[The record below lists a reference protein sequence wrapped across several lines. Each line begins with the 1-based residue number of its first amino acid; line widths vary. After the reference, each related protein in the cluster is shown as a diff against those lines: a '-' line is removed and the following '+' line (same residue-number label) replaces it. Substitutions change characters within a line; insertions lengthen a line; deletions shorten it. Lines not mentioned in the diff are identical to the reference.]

1 MKLALVGDVMLG
13 RLVNQALRQK
23 PPVFPWGDTLPIL
36 ESADWRA
43 CNLESVISDPKPSV
57 LPGEVFPFRSDARNI
72 AVLTAARID
81 AVSLA
86 NNHTLDYGEEA
97 LVDMLEL
104 LDQAGV
110 GHSGAGRNFAEAM
123 RPAVSRVGGLRIGML
138 ACTDNEPGWAA
149 QPASASVFY
158 VPAGAADE
166 RTGPLLESVRR
177 ARSQVDLL
185 IVSLHWGPNWGPAS
199 PPTHVRL
206 AKRLIE
212 AGADAVFGHSG
223 HAVRAIEIYRGKPI
237 IYCAGNFIDDYA
249 VDEIERNDESFI
261 FMLEIEQERIAR
273 VRLHPAVIDGF
284 HANIA
289 HGREADDILDRMRRL
304 CERWGSYLKVEAA
317 VGVLPITEPAPQEVA
332 HG

>member
-13 RLVNQALRQK
+13 RLVNQALRRK
-23 PPVFPWGDTLPIL
+23 APVFPWGDTLPIL

-43 CNLESVISDPKPSV
+43 CNLECVISDRKPSI
-57 LPGEVFPFRSDARNI
+57 LPGKVFHFRSDARNI

-97 LVDMLEL
+97 LADMLEL

-149 QPASASVFY
+149 RPASAGLFY

-185 IVSLHWGPNWGPAS
+185 IVSLHWGPNWGTAP

-212 AGADAVFGHSG
+212 AGADVVFGHSG
-223 HAVRAIEIYRGKPI
+223 HVVRAIEIYRGKPI

-249 VDEIERNDESFI
+249 VDEIERNDQSFI
-261 FMLEIEQERIAR
+261 FVLEIEQERIAR
-273 VRLHPAVIDGF
+273 VRLYPTVIDGF
-284 HANIA
+284 HASIA

-304 CERWGSYLKVEAA
+304 CERFGSCLKVDAA
-317 VGVLPITEPAPQEVA
+317 VGVLPITEPVPQEVA